1 MSSPSSLW
9 SFQDA
14 FNFSKSPK
22 RLWLLHYCSI
32 LHCNTHCS
40 IRATY
45 NSRTI
50 REDRITQCTGV
61 GCPLGDLRALI
72 SNKIYRVKG
81 RPHYY
86 SPKKEEYAHIK
97 FDLDAGSS
105 TPPQPPR
112 TGQALILHR
121 LHLSL
126 QLEHEAT
133 VCLGCC
139 NLPISRR
146 VIFVPGSHLGHH
158 HQLP

>member
-1 MSSPSSLW
+1 MHSTLVRVQNVFGFFTTVAFSTAILTALSVLLTTQEPS
-9 SFQDA
+9 A
-14 FNFSKSPK
+14 K
-22 RLWLLHYCSI
+22 I
-32 LHCNTHCS
+32 
-40 IRATY
+40 
-45 NSRTI
+45 
-50 REDRITQCTGV
+50 E
-61 GCPLGDLRALI
+61 LR
-72 SNKIYRVKG
+72 NVQVVKG